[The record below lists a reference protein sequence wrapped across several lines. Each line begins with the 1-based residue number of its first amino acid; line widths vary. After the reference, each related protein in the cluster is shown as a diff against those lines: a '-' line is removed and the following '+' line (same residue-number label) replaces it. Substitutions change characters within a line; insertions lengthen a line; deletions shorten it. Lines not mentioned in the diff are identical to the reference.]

1 MEELYEVPDEFM
13 MLEKQAIQC
22 SLTGIIPIGEFYSSR
37 ACERFE
43 KLVLDKELTL
53 CVVDRTQEVAIL
65 FSLFSLLSS
74 RIFCHGSRG
83 ERKVVSWFSGNQIY
97 VLSHRD

>member
-1 MEELYEVPDEFM
+1 MFQEFCPLDELYEVPDEFM

-22 SLTGIIPIGEFYSSR
+22 SLTGIKPLGEFYSSR

-53 CVVDRTQEVAIL
+53 YVVDRTKEVAIS
-65 FSLFSLLSS
+65 F
-74 RIFCHGSRG
+74 
-83 ERKVVSWFSGNQIY
+83 
-97 VLSHRD
+97 